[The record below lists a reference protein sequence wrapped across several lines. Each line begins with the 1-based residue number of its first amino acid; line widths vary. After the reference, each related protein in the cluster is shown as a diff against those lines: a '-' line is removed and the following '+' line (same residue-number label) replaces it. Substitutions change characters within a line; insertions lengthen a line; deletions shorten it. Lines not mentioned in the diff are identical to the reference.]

1 MKEEKKNKKSMI
13 EDFIDNN
20 PKTKDLGQAM
30 FFLAKREQESGFKIA
45 LQDLKVRLPVIA
57 EQLRSGHYNPLQCSP
72 EHRSLAHELASELQ
86 KQHLTV
92 NTPSAPSTTSSTS
105 STGSTVPGKKRL

>member
-13 EDFIDNN
+13 EEFIDNN

-30 FFLAKREQESGFKIA
+30 FFLAKREQEEGFKIA
-45 LQDLKVRLPVIA
+45 LQDLKDRLPVLA

-72 EHRSLAHELASELQ
+72 EHRSLAHEFASELQ
-86 KQHLTV
+86 RQHLTA
-92 NTPSAPSTTSSTS
+92 NIPSSPATTSSTVLP
-105 STGSTVPGKKRL
+105 VPGKKRL